1 MEETGLNREVLARA
15 LDPLALTKGGI
26 VEGLSGGG

>member
-1 MEETGLNREVLARA
+1 VEETGLDREVLARA

-26 VEGLSGGG
+26 VEGAGGGG